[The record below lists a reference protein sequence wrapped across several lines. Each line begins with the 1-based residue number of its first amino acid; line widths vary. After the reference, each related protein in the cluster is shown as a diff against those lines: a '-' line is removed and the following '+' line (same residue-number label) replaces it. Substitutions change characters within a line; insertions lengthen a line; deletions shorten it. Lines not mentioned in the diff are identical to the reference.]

1 MKKRMTTILPAL
13 ALIMATSLPLLHNN
27 QEKDLARVER
37 VQGKYVFVMSQPT
50 MDYDVVDDLST
61 GGTSALLGKQ
71 SIDDQI
77 ANMVKRGLKRVE
89 KGDIKD
95 FDAIVTPDGQRGT
108 LIKFK

>member
-1 MKKRMTTILPAL
+1 MKKIALTILPTL
-13 ALIMATSLPLLHNN
+13 LLIMAATMPIA
-27 QEKDLARVER
+27 QDQDKALARVQR

-50 MDYDVVDDLST
+50 MDYEVVDDLST
-61 GGTSALLGKQ
+61 GGTSLLVGKQ

-77 ANMVKRGLKRVE
+77 TNMIKRGMKRVE

>member
-1 MKKRMTTILPAL
+1 MKKIALTILPTL
-13 ALIMATSLPLLHNN
+13 LLIMAATMPIA
-27 QEKDLARVER
+27 QDQDKDLARVQR
-37 VQGKYVFVMSQPT
+37 IQGKYVFVMSQPT
-50 MDYDVVDDLST
+50 MDYEVVDDLST
-61 GGTSALLGKQ
+61 GGTSLLVGKQ

-77 ANMVKRGLKRVE
+77 TNMIKRGMKRVE